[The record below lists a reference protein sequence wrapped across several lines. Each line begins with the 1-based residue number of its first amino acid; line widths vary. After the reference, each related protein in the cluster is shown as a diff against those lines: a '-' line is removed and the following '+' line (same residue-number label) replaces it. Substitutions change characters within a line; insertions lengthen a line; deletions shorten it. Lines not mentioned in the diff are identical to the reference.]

1 MSLEKVYQ
9 YGRGLP
15 SRLFPP
21 ICILCGASAGGG
33 IDLCQAC
40 LGDLTLNHPCCRCCA
55 HPLPTSAPR
64 HALCGA
70 CQNRPPAFD
79 RVLTPFRYEGGVIPL
94 ITGLKFHGKMNHA
107 RLLGQLLCDFLQPVI
122 ATRRPER
129 LIAVPLH
136 RQRQTERGFN
146 QALELIRDCARR
158 HGLPLDHRSMAR
170 VVATDAQ
177 SQLNAKQR
185 RSNVRGA
192 FQLTRKIQSEYVVLI
207 DDVVTTGSTVN
218 ELAKI
223 LKAAGVRRVD
233 VWAIARTG

>member
-1 MSLEKVYQ
+1 
-9 YGRGLP
+9 
-15 SRLFPP
+15 
-21 ICILCGASAGGG
+21 
-33 IDLCQAC
+33 
-40 LGDLTLNHPCCRCCA
+40 
-55 HPLPTSAPR
+55 
-64 HALCGA
+64 
-70 CQNRPPAFD
+70 
-79 RVLTPFRYEGGVIPL
+79 
-94 ITGLKFHGKMNHA
+94 
-107 RLLGQLLCDFLQPVI
+107 
-122 ATRRPER
+122 
-129 LIAVPLH
+129 
-136 RQRQTERGFN
+136 
-146 QALELIRDCARR
+146 
-158 HGLPLDHRSMAR
+158 MAR